1 MNGTGEMMKN
11 VMKICLRAVLVGL
24 LACMVLSA
32 TGCDK
37 LRARDQLNKG
47 VQAYKNGRFEDAIEH
62 FKNSVA
68 LDPDLGVARL
78 YLATA
83 YFGQYVPGVDTP
95 ENNRSAEQAIEQYQ
109 KVLESQPNQT
119 NRITAL
125 KGIASL
131 YFNMKKFDQ
140 AKEYQRKV
148 LEQDPTDPEAY
159 YSIGVIDWTKA
170 YFPRQEARQKI
181 GLKPEEPLKDE
192 KVCEELRGKNA
203 ETVKEGVDMLSQAM
217 KLRKDYDD
225 AMAYLNLMYREKAD
239 IECGDPLQR
248 TIDLKTAD
256 GYVEQA
262 MEVKKRKAEEESK
275 RTGGI
280 VMDEN
285 K

>member
-1 MNGTGEMMKN
+1 MKLG
-11 VMKICLRAVLVGL
+11 LRAVLVGL

-47 VQAYKNGRFEDAIEH
+47 VQAYKNGRFEEAIEH

-95 ENNRSAEQAIEQYQ
+95 ENNHSAEQAIDQYQ
-109 KVLESQPNQT
+109 KVLESQPSKT
-119 NRITAL
+119 NSITAL

-140 AKEYQRKV
+140 AKQYQRKV

-159 YSIGVIDWTKA
+159 YSIGVIDWTQTYA
-170 YFPRQEARQKI
+170 PNQAMRTSMS
-181 GLKPEEPLKDE
+181 LKPDEPIKDQ
-192 KVCEELRGKNA
+192 KACEELRSKNDA
-203 ETVKEGVDMLSQAM
+203 TVKEGIDMLTQAI

-225 AMAYLNLMYREKAD
+225 AVAYLNLMYRQKAD
-239 IECGDPLQR
+239 IECGDPMLR
-248 TIDLKTAD
+248 AEDLKQAD
-256 GYVEQA
+256 QFVEQA
-262 MEVKKRKAEEESK
+262 MDIKRAKAEAEAK
-275 RTGGI
+275 KTGGI
-280 VMDEN
+280 TVDEN